1 MKSNL
6 SFIKNVALNC
16 MSKLIGVLNIKKVKH
31 FIVNKYNTL
40 HKEMTVLLKKSKN
53 LLNTNIEIGLYH
65 FYKGSISDAKLRFWL
80 ISIFYPHLPIVW
92 YNIGRCHFAV
102 GNTNKAY
109 NYLTRTLK
117 LDNDHEEASYYI
129 KK

>member
-53 LLNTNIEIGLYH
+53 LLNTNIEIG
-65 FYKGSISDAKLRFWL
+65 
-80 ISIFYPHLPIVW
+80 
-92 YNIGRCHFAV
+92 
-102 GNTNKAY
+102 
-109 NYLTRTLK
+109 
-117 LDNDHEEASYYI
+117 
-129 KK
+129 

>member
-40 HKEMTVLLKKSKN
+40 HKEMTVLLKK
-53 LLNTNIEIGLYH
+53 I
-65 FYKGSISDAKLRFWL
+65 
-80 ISIFYPHLPIVW
+80 
-92 YNIGRCHFAV
+92 
-102 GNTNKAY
+102 
-109 NYLTRTLK
+109 
-117 LDNDHEEASYYI
+117 
-129 KK
+129 